1 MINIEYINL
10 RVFYIL
16 TNLKTEK
23 FLGTKWAPKIK
34 ALQLTIFRSHKGQ
47 LGPYTFKGM

>member
-1 MINIEYINL
+1 MT
-10 RVFYIL
+10 IL
-16 TNLKTEK
+16 IIGYLHFDKSEK